1 MTSLM
6 MSSSWSS
13 MAWTIVG
20 VAQSSKQM
28 SMVVLPSRCW
38 WGEHRTVRLRGLPRP
53 FAAYL
58 HRKAT
63 FGVSA
68 VGVVCPLELA
78 LLLVEGGILG
88 AYELVVARLGVPV
101 VQQDRPEEVQAC
113 REASR

>member
-1 MTSLM
+1 M
-6 MSSSWSS
+6 
-13 MAWTIVG
+13 
-20 VAQSSKQM
+20 
-28 SMVVLPSRCW
+28 
-38 WGEHRTVRLRGLPRP
+38 RLRGLPRP